1 MSSEQTQRTYTCAH
15 CGGVFAYAD
24 EDPERSDEHA
34 RAEFVANF
42 GREPHVGEPGDD
54 DDDESLDAIVC
65 EDCYNFM
72 VGIIPP
78 NPSFA

>member
-1 MSSEQTQRTYTCAH
+1 MNEETQRTYTCAY

-24 EDPERSDEHA
+24 EDPEWSDEHA

-42 GREPHVGEPGDD
+42 GREPQIGETG

-65 EDCYNFM
+65 DDCYNDTG
-72 VGIIPP
+72 GIIPP